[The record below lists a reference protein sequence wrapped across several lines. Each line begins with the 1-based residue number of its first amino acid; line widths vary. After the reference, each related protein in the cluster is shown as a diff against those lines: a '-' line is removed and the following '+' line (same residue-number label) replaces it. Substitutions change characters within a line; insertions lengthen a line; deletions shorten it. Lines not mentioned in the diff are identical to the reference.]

1 MRHRQTRLMSVYHK
15 QRGKR
20 GLPLTSLSPGHLW
33 SLWPLIERLLVKDHH
48 SKSNNTK
55 KNIVIA
61 LIKGNAKP
69 PDPIGVCIILVSME
83 TLPREVLLQ
92 ISGKRL
98 IST

>member
-48 SKSNNTK
+48 SK

-92 ISGKRL
+92 ISRKRL